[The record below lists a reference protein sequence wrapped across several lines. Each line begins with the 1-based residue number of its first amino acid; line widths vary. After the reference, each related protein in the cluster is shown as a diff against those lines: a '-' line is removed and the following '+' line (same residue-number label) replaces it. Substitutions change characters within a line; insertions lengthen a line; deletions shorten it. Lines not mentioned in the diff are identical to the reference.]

1 MSYLIYMSYI
11 SHVGYRMPM
20 SWVWWRGVA
29 RRVCVVMTFVAAALG
44 GGAAEANWPEFR
56 GPRGDGTSTATNLP
70 LHWSEQQNIKWQTP
84 THGRA
89 WSSPVIWDQQI
100 WMTTATT
107 NGHELFA
114 ICVDRDSGKIVRDLK
129 LFDVEKPQ
137 YAHPFN
143 TYASPTPA
151 IEAGRVYVTFGAPG
165 TACLDTQTGQ
175 VLWSRRDLE
184 CNHFRGAGSSPIL
197 YGDLLIL
204 NFDGS
209 DHQFVVAFDKQ
220 TGRTRWQTKR
230 SIDFQDLG
238 PDGQPEMG
246 GDYRKAFATCRVVPL
261 DGQPTLLSQGSKAL
275 YAYEPLTGAG
285 LWRVEERTS
294 YSGSTRPVAGHGLV
308 FVPSGFSSG
317 QVLAIQPGRRGEVL
331 DVKTGTPG
339 DRELRIAWRDKRNA
353 PKKPSLLL
361 LGDLLYAIED
371 NGTATCW
378 EARTGKVVWS
388 ERIGGHY
395 SAAPLAAGGRIYL
408 FSEEGKATV
417 IAAGREFKQLAEN
430 QLGDGFMAS
439 PAVSGNA
446 LYLRSRTQLYRI
458 EE

>member
-1 MSYLIYMSYI
+1 MICKRAAVFL
-11 SHVGYRMPM
+11 VLL
-20 SWVWWRGVA
+20 
-29 RRVCVVMTFVAAALG
+29 AALPLR
-44 GGAAEANWPEFR
+44 AAETNWPEFR
-56 GPRGDGTSTATNLP
+56 GPRGDGTSSATKLP
-70 LHWSEQQNIKWQTP
+70 LHWSEQQNVKWQTP
-84 THGRA
+84 IHGRA

-107 NGHELFA
+107 NGRELFVV
-114 ICVDRDSGKIVRDLK
+114 CVDRDSGRITRDLK

-151 IEAGRVYVTFGAPG
+151 IEAERLYVTFGAPG
-165 TACLDTQTGQ
+165 TACVDTQTGQ

-197 YGDLLIL
+197 YRDLVIL

-220 TGRTRWQTKR
+220 TGRTCWQNNR
-230 SIDFQDLG
+230 SIAFQDLG
-238 PDGQPEMG
+238 PDGQPEMS
-246 GDYRKAFATCRVVPL
+246 GDYRKAFATCQMASF

-275 YAYEPLTGAG
+275 YAYEPLTGAE

-294 YSGSTRPVAGHGLV
+294 YSGSTRPVTGHGLV
-308 FVPSGFSSG
+308 FLPCGFSSG
-317 QVLAIQPGRRGEVL
+317 QVLAVRPGRRGEVL
-331 DVKTGTPG
+331 DAKTNAPANMQLGVM
-339 DRELRIAWRDKRNA
+339 WKDKHHA

-361 LGDLLYAIED
+361 LGDLLYAID
-371 NGTATCW
+371 DIGTATCW
-378 EARTGKVVWS
+378 EAMSGRVIWS

-395 SAAPLAAGGRIYL
+395 SASPLAAGGRIYL
-408 FSEEGKATV
+408 FSEEGKTTI
-417 IAAGREFKQLAEN
+417 IAEGREFKRLADN

-439 PAVSGNA
+439 PAVSGHA
-446 LYLRSRTQLYRI
+446 LYLRSRTQLYRV